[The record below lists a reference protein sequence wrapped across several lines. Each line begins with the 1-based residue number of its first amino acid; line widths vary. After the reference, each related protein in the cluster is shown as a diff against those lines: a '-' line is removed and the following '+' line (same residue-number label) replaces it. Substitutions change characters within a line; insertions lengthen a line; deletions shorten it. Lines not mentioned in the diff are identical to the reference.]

1 MNLPFRIAT
10 RYLFG
15 KKSFNAINIIT
26 SISVFGLALGTAALL
41 LILSVFNGFEDLIS
55 GMIGKFNPDVKVSL
69 LKGKTFKADTA
80 QIAAIRQIHGVVEV
94 AQTLEE
100 SALFEYNKSQ
110 AFGIVKGVDS
120 HFRKVN
126 PVDSAVVQGR
136 FALGDDEKSYSV
148 VGGGLYSQLGIT
160 VDNQITPLSVY
171 MPKREAVSALDQP
184 FNKRL
189 TYPTGAFIIQQDFDN
204 QYVITALDFVQD
216 ILNAPEELSAIE
228 IKLQKGISPSP
239 ILKQIKQIMGE
250 KFVVKDRLQQDAALM
265 KLMNMEKWLAY
276 SIVSLTILLI
286 GFNMVGTLWLMVLEK
301 QQDVTVLRAMGAD
314 DRLIRSIFLIER
326 FLLCLMGIF
335 LGIGLAIGLNALHQA
350 LPNGLIP
357 LAASFI
363 QRYPVSL
370 RLGDFPIVALTV
382 IIIGGLAAI
391 PAALRAQR
399 IGATIQNT

>member
-1 MNLPFRIAT
+1 MNLPFRIAK

-80 QIAAIRQIHGVVEV
+80 QIAALRRVQGVLEI

-110 AFGIVKGVDS
+110 AFGIVKGVDK
-120 HFRKVN
+120 HFQQVN
-126 PVDSAVVQGR
+126 PVDSAVVQGK
-136 FALGDDEKSYSV
+136 FALGDEEKSYSV
-148 VGGGLYSQLGIT
+148 VGGGLYGQLGIS
-160 VDNQITPLSVY
+160 VDNQIIPLSVY
-171 MPKREAVSALDQP
+171 MPKRGEVNALELP

-189 TYPTGAFIIQQDFDN
+189 TYPSGAFIIQQDFDN
-204 QYVITALDFVQD
+204 QYVITDLEFVQD
-216 ILNAPEELSAIE
+216 ILNAPEELSALE
-228 IKLQKGISPSP
+228 IKLQKGISLKP
-239 ILKQIKQIMGE
+239 ILKQIQQIMGT
-250 KFVVKDRLQQDAALM
+250 KFAVKDRLQQDAALM

-276 SIVSLTILLI
+276 SIVSLTLLLI

-301 QQDVTVLRAMGAD
+301 QQDITVLRAMGAE
-314 DRLIRSIFLIER
+314 DRLIRGIFLNEG
-326 FLLCLMGIF
+326 FLLCLMGI
-335 LGIGLAIGLNALHQA
+335 LVGTVLAIGLNLLHQA

-357 LAASFI
+357 LAEGFI
-363 QRYPVSL
+363 QRYPVSM

-382 IIIGGLAAI
+382 IIIGGLAAM
-391 PAALRAQR
+391 PAAMRAQR
-399 IGATIQNT
+399 IGATMNI

>member
-1 MNLPFRIAT
+1 MNLPFRIAQ

-69 LKGKTFKADTA
+69 LKGKTFKTDTA
-80 QIAAIRQIHGVVEV
+80 QISAIRKIAGVVEI

-110 AFGIVKGVDS
+110 AFGIVKGVDKRFQ
-120 HFRKVN
+120 HVN
-126 PVDSAVVQGR
+126 PVDSAVVQGH
-136 FALGDDEKSYSV
+136 FALGDDDKSYAV
-148 VGGGLYSQLGIT
+148 VGGGLYGQLGIS

-171 MPKREAVSALDQP
+171 MPKRGDVSALDQP

-204 QYVITALDFVQD
+204 QYVITGLDFVQD
-216 ILNAPEELSAIE
+216 ILNAPDELSALE
-228 IKLQKGISPSP
+228 IKLQKGVSPAP
-239 ILKQIKQIMGE
+239 ILKQIKQIVGE

-301 QQDVTVLRAMGAD
+301 QQDITVLRAMGAD
-314 DRLIRSIFLIER
+314 DRLIRRIFLNEG
-326 FLLCLMGIF
+326 FLLCLMGI
-335 LGIGLAIGLNALHQA
+335 LVGVVLAIGLNALHHA

-357 LAASFI
+357 LSAGFI
-363 QRYPVSL
+363 QRYPVSM
-370 RLGDFPIVALTV
+370 RLNDFPIVALTV
-382 IIIGGLAAI
+382 IIIGGLASM

-399 IGATIQNT
+399 VGATIQNS